1 MSEIKPLSLYEK
13 ETLFFQDSD
22 CLLKICRHV
31 ASGGS
36 VIDLADLHGIR
47 YCDIMAFIRST
58 KASSELYDKALVDR
72 QEWAKERVL
81 KELNDIVDK
90 QADVFDGQPTKAQ
103 VRDRLKAVE
112 LIGKTQSLFTDRVER
127 TTTLKLEDLVLA
139 SYKDEKDSS
148 EK

>member
-1 MSEIKPLSLYEK
+1 MSEVRPLSLYEK

-31 ASGGS
+31 SSGGS

-47 YCDIMAFIRST
+47 YCDIMAFIRSS
-58 KASSELYDKALVDR
+58 KASSDLYDKALEDR
-72 QEWAKERVL
+72 QEWARERVM
-81 KELNDIVDK
+81 KELSDIVDK
-90 QADVFDGQPTKAQ
+90 QADMFDGQPTKAQ

-112 LIGKTQSLFTDRVER
+112 LIGRTQALFADRVEK

-139 SYKDEKDSS
+139 SYKDEK
-148 EK
+148 EKS

>member
-1 MSEIKPLSLYEK
+1 MPDEKPLTLYEK

-47 YCDIMAFIRST
+47 YCDIMAFIRSS
-58 KASSELYDKALVDR
+58 KASSDLYDKALVDR
-72 QEWAKERVL
+72 QEWARERVM
-81 KELNDIVDK
+81 KELADIVDK
-90 QADVFDGQPTKAQ
+90 QSEINADGIPSKAM

-112 LIGKTQSLFTDRVER
+112 LIGRTQALFADRVEK

-139 SYKDEKDSS
+139 SYKDEK
-148 EK
+148 EKP

>member
-1 MSEIKPLSLYEK
+1 MSDAKPLTLYER
-13 ETLFFQDSD
+13 ETNFFQDTD

-58 KASSELYDKALVDR
+58 KASSDLYDKALLDR
-72 QEWAKERVL
+72 NEWAKERVL
-81 KELNDIVDK
+81 KELHDVVDK
-90 QADVFDGQPTKAQ
+90 QADLTPEGIQTKAQ

-112 LIGKTQSLFTDRVER
+112 LIGKTQALFTDRVER

-139 SYKDEKDSS
+139 SYKDEKDSV
-148 EK
+148 K